1 MKAQEQ
7 TSDAELIR
15 AYQDGRPAAF
25 DRLLERYQAP
35 LFTFILRWVGDK
47 PTAQDLFQETFLRI
61 IRGLPNYR
69 EQGKFSGW
77 LFGIAHRLCID
88 HHRRIKSAD
97 QLFEAFSLGEDHD
110 GFADQAPSPL
120 DELERSE
127 LTAIIEAAVQH
138 MPATLKEVFL
148 LRRHSDL
155 SFREIA
161 ALVQRPLNT
170 VLGQERQAI
179 LYLYDK
185 VGKQYV

>member
-1 MKAQEQ
+1 MKANEQ
-7 TSDAELIR
+7 TSDADLIR

-35 LFTFILRWVGDK
+35 LFTFILRWVGDR

-88 HHRRIKSAD
+88 HHRRVKSAEQVFEPSRFDDNGFID
-97 QLFEAFSLGEDHD
+97 QT
-110 GFADQAPSPL
+110 PSPL
-120 DELERSE
+120 DELEKSE
-127 LTAIIEAAVQH
+127 LAGIIDAAMLQ
-138 MPATLKEVFL
+138 MPAAMKEVFL

-161 ALVQRPLNT
+161 ALLQRPLNT

-179 LYLYDK
+179 LYLYEQ